1 MKSRQLFYH
10 RVIRNWKF
18 QSKVFRSVADWTVV
32 LYILIPA
39 VIFCIAIYL
48 SWWKE
53 LPVWLDNIPFII
65 PFFVLY
71 LLSWSGNIRTFIVEA
86 DKVFLVKNQDLLR
99 GLKRRAY
106 IYSFLLQIFVMCA
119 GFICL
124 LPFLLHYY
132 LLTWQEINV
141 LFIYFSSIQACLLFL
156 KYQIRKIVST
166 IRKGVILL
174 CLFLAFNWFSQWMY
188 SIVNNGYHFPVYAIS
203 ITILMLS
210 MILSLKAISKLG
222 SLNIHIEMEQ
232 ERKSSITQY
241 IFMASPQIEKPVVM
255 KRKKPLLFRNSK
267 RIFKKRSPINGLIEL
282 FIKIVIRNSS
292 HLYGYLLLINSTTWA
307 IILVPPIWLK
317 IAIFIAFCFMMH
329 GWLIS
334 LWNKVC
340 QYNPLMKKYMD
351 RDFYFS
357 ARKKGTWIML
367 FLSLLVIILFYTVI
381 WLLKEMIGIV

>member
-1 MKSRQLFYH
+1 MKSRQLFNH

-18 QSKVFRSVADWTVV
+18 QSQVFRSVTDWTVV

-106 IYSFLLQIFVMCA
+106 FYSFLQQILVLCA
-119 GFICL
+119 GISCL

-132 LLTWQEINV
+132 LLSWQEIIV
-141 LFIYFSSIQACLLFL
+141 LFVYFSSLQACLLFL

-166 IRKGVILL
+166 FQKSVIFLL
-174 CLFLAFNWFSQWMY
+174 LFLVFNWFSQWIY
-188 SIVNNGYHFPVYAIS
+188 SIVVNGYRFPVYAIFIAILILS
-203 ITILMLS
+203 I
-210 MILSLKAISKLG
+210 ILSLKAISKLG
-222 SLNIHIEMEQ
+222 SLDIYIEMEQ

-255 KRKKPLLFRNSK
+255 RRKKPLLFRNSK
-267 RIFKKRSPINGLIEL
+267 RIFKECSPINGLIEL
-282 FIKIVIRNSS
+282 FIKIVIRNTS
-292 HLYGYLLLINSTTWA
+292 HLYGYLMLINSTTWA

-317 IAIFIAFCFMMH
+317 IAIFIAF
-329 GWLIS
+329 L
-334 LWNKVC
+334 
-340 QYNPLMKKYMD
+340 
-351 RDFYFS
+351 
-357 ARKKGTWIML
+357 
-367 FLSLLVIILFYTVI
+367 
-381 WLLKEMIGIV
+381 